1 MNSVIIVIVTDVPL
15 SDLNLTGVASRA
27 VLAFVRT
34 GSPATNGSGDYSVA
48 FSAAEAVRRGISDIP
63 IYGPANQ
70 KTSTL
75 FQATMEATE
84 EAILNALFTAN
95 ILEAQLGTI
104 EAKNIDEVGTVI
116 GGYGND
122 DKKNTSDD

>member
-1 MNSVIIVIVTDVPL
+1 M
-15 SDLNLTGVASRA
+15 
-27 VLAFVRT
+27 LAFVRK
-34 GSPATNGSGDYSVA
+34 GSPATNGSSDYSVA

-63 IYGPANQ
+63 IYGSANQ
-70 KTSTL
+70 KKPTL

-116 GGYGND
+116 GGYGYD